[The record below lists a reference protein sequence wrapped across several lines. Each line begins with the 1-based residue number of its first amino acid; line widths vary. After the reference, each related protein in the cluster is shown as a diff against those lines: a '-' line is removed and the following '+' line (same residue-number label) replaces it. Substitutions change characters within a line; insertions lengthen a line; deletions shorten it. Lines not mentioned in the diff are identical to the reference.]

1 MNPTSQEAFHA
12 APKTSGLAI
21 ASLVCGILCV
31 PIASIVLGH
40 LALSQIK
47 RAAGA
52 VVGKGMAIA
61 GLVLGYLLV
70 LIPLV
75 ISLIGILS
83 AIVIGPMGDMMFS
96 ASKDASKQGLA
107 NVFGSAD
114 KFSKKKKTSM
124 KWPGKDTISAPHEFA
139 IYQLKKWETNI
150 DDASIWFLPN
160 DPQREILEEEG
171 NDIPDKILTTDGSL
185 DKFKNAFGYNIAVP
199 PATSRSLKNVE
210 SGPYPIMWTRGL
222 DKGDTEWSEDSPWD
236 GEGGHVLFSNGKVE
250 WYESTESEYNDG
262 GVFRKYR
269 DDRAAQDAYTSDIG
283 EAIPDDWVILKPGG

>member
-1 MNPTSQEAFHA
+1 MNPTSQEGFHA

-31 PIASIVLGH
+31 PFASIVLGH

-52 VVGKGMAIA
+52 VVGKGMAIV
-61 GLVLGYLLV
+61 GLVLGYLSL
-70 LIPLV
+70 LIAIV

-83 AIVIGPMGDMMFS
+83 AIAIAPMGNILSS
-96 ASKDASKQGLA
+96 ADKDASKQGLA
-107 NVFGSAD
+107 DVFSSAD

-124 KWPGKDTISAPHEFA
+124 KWPGKNTISAPHEFA

-160 DPQREILEEEG
+160 DPYVEALDDEGIEIPTRILNRE
-171 NDIPDKILTTDGSL
+171 GSL
-185 DKFKNAFGYNIAVP
+185 DELKDAFGYNVAVP

-222 DKGDTEWSEDSPWD
+222 DRGDTEWSRDSPWD

-250 WYESTESEYNDG
+250 WFESTRTEDRPE
-262 GVFRKYR
+262 GVFKKFR
-269 DDRAAQDAYTSDIG
+269 DDKSAQDAYTSDIG
-283 EAIPDDWVILKPGG
+283 EAIPDDWEILKPGG

>member
-1 MNPTSQEAFHA
+1 MNPSSQEGFHT

-31 PIASIVLGH
+31 PILSIVLGY

-61 GLVLGYLLV
+61 GLVLGY
-70 LIPLV
+70 IPIV
-75 ISLIGILS
+75 ISLIGILA
-83 AIVIGPMGDMMFS
+83 AIVIGPMNSFLDG
-96 ASKDASKQGLA
+96 AQEDAAKQSLA

-160 DPQREILEEEG
+160 DPYIEVLEEDG
-171 NDIPDKILTTDGSL
+171 NDIPDRILTTDGSL
-185 DKFKNAFGYNIAVP
+185 DEFKIAFGYNIAVP

-250 WYESTESEYNDG
+250 WYDETESEEKPE

-269 DDRAAQDAYTSDIG
+269 DDRTGQDSYTSDIG
-283 EAIPDDWVILKPGG
+283 EAIPDDWEILKPGG